1 MVPLVEELYHIA
13 AEKWNLALGLLDSEE
28 YFEYQRCSH
37 FFEEQNE
44 WLTRQL
50 TGEELTTWKHCLAN
64 LEQVRDTECRLCF
77 ARGLAMGLGLGG
89 FGAGK

>member
-1 MVPLVEELYHIA
+1 MPLIEELYCMALEHWNIA
-13 AEKWNLALGLLDSEE
+13 MGLLDRDE
-28 YFEYQRCSH
+28 YREYQGSCH
-37 FFEEQNE
+37 FLEAQKEQ
-44 WLTRQL
+44 LAQQL
-50 TGEELTTWKHCLAN
+50 TGDAQTTWKHCLAN